1 VLCPT
6 DIMLL
11 ALLFAVVFFFGFR
24 YCFPYFLHDL
34 YLIYIR
40 LRLRYRIKKCMKT
53 NYTIT
58 DHFLDVVKTTP
69 NKPFVYFQDECFTYK
84 QADELSNKTARVFLQ
99 SGLNKGDVVALFS
112 QNSPMFVWLW
122 LGLTKI
128 GCVAAFINFN
138 IRSKSLLHCFEVSG
152 AKVLVAAQELRD
164 AVDEVLPSLQQQQV
178 SVLVLSDKWSSS
190 GVESFTQK
198 MDQVSSA
205 PLSPNVTCG
214 LTLLSPAVY
223 IYTSGTTG
231 LPKAAI
237 LSQIKLLLMSF
248 VHMSMGRTSDE
259 VLYISLPLYHTTG
272 FIGVV
277 GAICLGYT
285 VALRSKFSVSNFWN
299 DCRKYNAT
307 AILYIGETLRYLC
320 NTPKSLND
328 RNHNVKLAIGNGTR
342 PDVWREFLTRF
353 GDIRVIEFYG
363 ATESNC
369 SFINYFRK
377 IGAVGRDFFL
387 YKWMNPYAFIKF
399 DVDRGEVVRD
409 SSGFCVKVARGEPG
423 LLVSKITPWAP
434 FIGYMGDMKQTESK
448 RLHNVFKKGD
458 TYFNTG
464 DMFLV
469 DKEGFV
475 YFYDRTGDTF
485 RWKGENVATT
495 EVADIL
501 TMADCIQE
509 ANVYGVSVPGN
520 EGRAG
525 MAAIALKE
533 GLKFDPTTVFK
544 HVVNLLPVYARPL
557 FIRIQ
562 ESLSITGTFKHQK
575 GKLTEEEFDPNKISD
590 PLYFLDMKEK
600 DYVPLTVNIYDSL
613 VTGTIKV

>member
-1 VLCPT
+1 MNYHT
-6 DIMLL
+6 H
-11 ALLFAVVFFFGFR
+11 GFNL
-24 YCFPYFLHDL
+24 YSIHLYLFPYS
-34 YLIYIR
+34 YLNNILNCY
-40 LRLRYRIKKCMKT
+40 YYC
-53 NYTIT
+53 YYYC
-58 DHFLDVVKTTP
+58 
-69 NKPFVYFQDECFTYK
+69 YFYCWY
-84 QADELSNKTARVFLQ
+84 
-99 SGLNKGDVVALFS
+99 
-112 QNSPMFVWLW
+112 
-122 LGLTKI
+122 
-128 GCVAAFINFN
+128 
-138 IRSKSLLHCFEVSG
+138 
-152 AKVLVAAQELRD
+152 
-164 AVDEVLPSLQQQQV
+164 
-178 SVLVLSDKWSSS
+178 
-190 GVESFTQK
+190 
-198 MDQVSSA
+198 
-205 PLSPNVTCG
+205 
-214 LTLLSPAVY
+214 LTLYFIVCFLR
-223 IYTSGTTG
+223 IG

-277 GAICLGYT
+277 GAICLGST

-485 RWKGENVATT
+485 RLIVCVNNV
-495 EVADIL
+495 VL
-501 TMADCIQE
+501 Q
-509 ANVYGVSVPGN
+509 VSTFVTVVLLFYYICSGN

-562 ESLSITGTFKHQK
+562 SLSITGTFKHQK